1 MMRSASESS
10 NMIRQKHP
18 KVRDAMP
25 SATAAA
31 PVEGRGADMVRQA
44 QVRVESSGDLRA
56 ELVLITKSTLG
67 DKFKPQMLLVWAQ
80 W

>member
-25 SATAAA
+25 SATAAS
-31 PVEGRGADMVRQA
+31 PVEGRGADSDMVRQA

-56 ELVLITKSTLG
+56 ELVLITKRSRT
-67 DKFKPQMLLVWAQ
+67 AT
-80 W
+80 